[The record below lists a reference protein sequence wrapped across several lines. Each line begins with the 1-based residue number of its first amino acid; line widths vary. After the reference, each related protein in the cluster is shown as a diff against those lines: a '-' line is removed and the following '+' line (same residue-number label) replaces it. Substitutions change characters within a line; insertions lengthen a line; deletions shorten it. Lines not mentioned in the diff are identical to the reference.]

1 MNPPR
6 QPHLE
11 SDTLLVMRETSFDTG
26 CHESGR
32 ILRISGPVGH
42 GSAGEHRAGQSMG
55 SKLLTVITTVG
66 LGILGLVIW
75 VWRAAG
81 A

>member
-1 MNPPR
+1 
-6 QPHLE
+6 
-11 SDTLLVMRETSFDTG
+11 
-26 CHESGR
+26 
-32 ILRISGPVGH
+32 
-42 GSAGEHRAGQSMG
+42 MG

-66 LGILGLVIW
+66 LGIIGLVIW

>member
-11 SDTLLVMRETSFDTG
+11 SDTLLVMRETSLTLG
-26 CHESGR
+26 VTSRVR

-66 LGILGLVIW
+66 LGIIGLVIW